1 MFDMGGICRKESIV
15 LCTIRY
21 HNIILNP
28 DSLIQIDG
36 LLVSTHITI
45 PIDPCG
51 EVQARRTKSALKM

>member
-51 EVQARRTKSALKM
+51 EVQA